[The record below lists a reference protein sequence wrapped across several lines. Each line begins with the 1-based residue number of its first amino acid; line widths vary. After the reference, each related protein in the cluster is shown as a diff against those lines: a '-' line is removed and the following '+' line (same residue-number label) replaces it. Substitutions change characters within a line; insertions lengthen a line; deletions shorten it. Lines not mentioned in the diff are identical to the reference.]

1 MSRRGVNKV
10 IIVGNLGHDPE
21 LRMTANNEAV
31 ANFSVATSD
40 VWRDKQTGQQQERT
54 EWHRVV
60 AFGPLADIVARF
72 AQAGTK
78 VYCEGALRTKKWT
91 DQQGVERYATQIR
104 LNEFEVLKD
113 GRQADQAPQQSA
125 PQGHQ
130 QAPNQAPPQQSAR
143 GAYFQNERRGGP
155 PPDARRN
162 PNGTQVSPYAV
173 PEDYYGPQS
182 DDIPWE

>member
-10 IIVGNLGHDPE
+10 IIVGNLGQDPE
-21 LRMTANNEAV
+21 LRWTSNNEAV

-54 EWHRVV
+54 EWHRIV

-72 AQAGTK
+72 AQTGTK
-78 VYCEGALRTKKWT
+78 VYCEGELRTKKWT
-91 DQQGVERYATQIR
+91 DQQGIERFVTQIR
-104 LNEFEVLKD
+104 LHEFEVLKD
-113 GRQADQAPQQSA
+113 GRPAEQAPQQPA
-125 PQGHQ
+125 PQQ
-130 QAPNQAPPQQSAR
+130 QAPQYQAPPQQSAR

-173 PEDYYGPQS
+173 PPEAYGPQ
-182 DDIPWE
+182 DNDIPF